1 MGWSKAEKNP
11 LDLQLAKLTKVGGP
25 MQFFKRLK
33 EDDLDELAQH
43 DVRVWIGKVTPGT
56 LEYKP
61 AGMII
66 RERVTPGQ
74 SGHYA
79 QRSLSL
85 PHPQSTMQF
94 PHQEPQPP
102 QPSGET
108 KI

>member
-1 MGWSKAEKNP
+1 
-11 LDLQLAKLTKVGGP
+11 

-66 RERVTPGQ
+66 RERVAPGQ